1 MCRCEPVTFSENGN
15 VFFFIRDCVV
25 FHFAYR
31 GTAYLNEAGLLV
43 IEVRKQNLSLW
54 GR

>member
-1 MCRCEPVTFSENGN
+1 MCAVVSPLHSVKMEM
-15 VFFFIRDCVV
+15 FFFIRDCVV